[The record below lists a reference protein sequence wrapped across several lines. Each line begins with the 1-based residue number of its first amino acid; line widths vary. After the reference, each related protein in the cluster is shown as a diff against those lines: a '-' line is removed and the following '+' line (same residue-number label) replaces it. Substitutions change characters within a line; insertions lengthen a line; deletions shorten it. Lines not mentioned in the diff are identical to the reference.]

1 MLYLTVMCMNLDNL
15 TLLIGA
21 SASAILLLKAHR
33 RLQLSRAKH
42 PGLSGHVRMAKRVS
56 KVIPDY
62 SLSGDEFFNCD
73 EANVATVAKRKAAF
87 ERLSFELQQRAPEGK
102 RLLTQAIESI
112 SDAQFTHKY
121 RVPFQFRNMVNEKL
135 LPALFLSKSEGVR
148 LWDIDGNEYL
158 DVTGAYGTN
167 LLGYDVYKQFI
178 RQAAQDMDALG
189 PVLGP
194 YHPVVLDNTRRIL
207 ALAGQDEIS
216 YHMSGTEA
224 VMQAVRLAQYHTGRQ
239 RIVRFAGAYHGWWG
253 DVQPGIGNPVS
264 ADRTLTLQ
272 EMSQR
277 TLQVLATRKDI
288 ACVLVNPLQALH
300 PNVNAPGDSALIN
313 SARKAGYDKEGYT
326 QWLKQLR
333 QVCTENGIV
342 LILDEVFLGFRLAK
356 GGAQDYFGVRA
367 DMVTYGKTLGGGL
380 PVGVLC
386 GKAELMKRYRKQKP
400 ADICFARGTFN
411 SHPYVMQT
419 MNLFLK
425 HIDSEAVE
433 RMYQSVDMVWNTRR
447 ALLNRRLS
455 ETELPVEVQNMTS
468 VFTILY
474 TTPSRFNWMF
484 QFYLLQAGVML
495 SWVGSGRMIFSHN
508 YSDDDFDLFCERFI
522 MAARCMQADGW
533 WETGTACNS
542 NKKIQRRVLK
552 ETWRALTSSIGSI
565 S

>member
-1 MLYLTVMCMNLDNL
+1 MNLDSL
-15 TLLIGA
+15 TLLAGA
-21 SASAILLLKAHR
+21 IASSFLVFKAHR
-33 RLQLSRAKH
+33 RLQLSRAKS
-42 PGLSGHVRMAKRVS
+42 PGLSGHVRLAKRVS
-56 KVIPDY
+56 KLIRNY
-62 SLSGDEFFNCD
+62 SLEGDSFFNCD
-73 EANVATVAKRKAAF
+73 GANALTVKKRQEGF
-87 ERLSFELQQRAPEGK
+87 ENLSAQLIGRAPQGK
-102 RLLTQAIESI
+102 LLLNQAIESI
-112 SDAQFTHKY
+112 SDARFTHSY
-121 RVPFQFRNMVNEKL
+121 RVPFQFRKTVNDKL
-135 LPALFLSKSEGVR
+135 LPTLFLNRSEGVYV
-148 LWDIDGNEYL
+148 WDIDNNQYI

-167 LLGYDVYKQFI
+167 LLGYDAYKSFI
-178 RQAAQDMDALG
+178 RQAAEDMDSLG

-264 ADRTLTLQ
+264 ADRTLTLK
-272 EMSQR
+272 EMSER
-277 TLQVLATRKDI
+277 TLKVLATRKDI

-300 PNVNAPGDSALIN
+300 PNANAPGDSALI
-313 SARKAGYDKEGYT
+313 SSGRKAGYDKQAYE

-333 QVCTENGIV
+333 QVCTHNGIV

-386 GKAELMKRYRKQKP
+386 GKAELMKRYRESKP
-400 ADICFARGTFN
+400 VDICFARGTFN

-425 HIDSEAVE
+425 HLDGVEAE
-433 RMYQSVDMVWNTRR
+433 RMYQNVDTVWNTRR
-447 ALLNRRLS
+447 AALNKQLEEIS
-455 ETELPVEVQNMTS
+455 LPVELQNMTS
-468 VFTILY
+468 VFTVLY
-474 TTPSRFNWMF
+474 KTPSRFNWMF

-508 YSDDDFDLFCERFI
+508 FTNDDFDVFCSRFI
-522 MAARCMQADGW
+522 QAARCMQADGW
-533 WETGTACNS
+533 WDSPEACNS
-542 NKKIQRRVLK
+542 NKKIQRRVLS
-552 ETWRALTSSIGSI
+552 ETWRALTSSMGSI
-565 S
+565 N

>member
-1 MLYLTVMCMNLDNL
+1 MNLDSL
-15 TLLIGA
+15 TLIAGA
-21 SASAILLLKAHR
+21 SASAYIALKLHR

-56 KVIPDY
+56 KLIPFY
-62 SLSGDEFFNCD
+62 SLEGDAFFACD
-73 EANVATVAKRKAAF
+73 GATPA
-87 ERLSFELQQRAPEGK
+87 LQQQRKEAFH
-102 RLLTQAIESI
+102 RLAGVLQSRCPQGRTMLEQAIACI

-121 RVPFQFRNMVNEKL
+121 RVPFQYRNMVNTHL
-135 LPALFLSKSEGVR
+135 LPALFMEKSEGVT
-148 LWDIDGNEYL
+148 LQDVDGNRYL

-167 LLGYDVYKQFI
+167 VLGHDVYKSFVA
-178 RQAAQDMDALG
+178 QAAQRMAELG

-194 YHPVVLDNTRRIL
+194 YHPVVLDNSRRIL

-224 VMQAVRLAQYHTGRQ
+224 VMQAVRLAQYHTGRE

-272 EMSQR
+272 EMSER
-277 TLQVLATRKDI
+277 TLRVLATRKDI

-300 PNVNAPGDSALIN
+300 PNTNAPGDSALV
-313 SARKAGYDKEGYT
+313 SSKRSAGYNKAAYAK
-326 QWLKQLR
+326 WLQQLR
-333 QVCTENGIV
+333 RVCTDRGIV

-367 DMVTYGKTLGGGL
+367 DLVTYGKTLGGGL

-386 GKAELMKRYRKQKP
+386 GKAELMRRYRLDKP

-425 HIDSEAVE
+425 YLDQPEAE
-433 RMYQSVDMVWNTRR
+433 NMYNQLDVHWDGR
-447 ALLNRRLS
+447 AARLNSMLAAVG
-455 ETELPVEVQNMTS
+455 LPVQVRNMAS
-468 VFTILY
+468 VWTIVY
-474 TTPSRFNWMF
+474 TEPSRFNWMF
-484 QFYLLQAGVML
+484 QFYLLEAGVML

-508 YSDDDFDLFCERFI
+508 FTDAQFAEFCDRFVQ
-522 MAARCMQADGW
+522 AAQTMQAGGW
-533 WETGTACNS
+533 WTAPPACNS
-542 NKKIQRRVLK
+542 NALIQRLVLK
-552 ETWRALTSSIGSI
+552 ETLRAFTSSMGSI
-565 S
+565 NWPFSR

>member
-1 MLYLTVMCMNLDNL
+1 MCMNLDSL

-21 SASAILLLKAHR
+21 SASAYLVFKAHR

-56 KVIPDY
+56 RLIPHY
-62 SLSGDEFFNCD
+62 NLEGDSFFNCD
-73 EANVATVAKRKAAF
+73 GANDALVEKRRKGF
-87 ERLSFELQQRAPEGK
+87 QNLSQDLLGRAPQGK
-102 RLLTQAIESI
+102 RLLEQAISSI

-121 RVPFQFRNMVNEKL
+121 RVPFQFRNMVNENL
-135 LPALFLSKSEGVR
+135 LPALFLSKSEGVH
-148 LWDIDGNEYL
+148 LWDIDGNAYI

-167 LLGYDVYKQFI
+167 LLGHDTYKSFI
-178 RQAAQDMDALG
+178 RQAAIDMDPLG

-253 DVQPGIGNPVS
+253 DVQPGVGNPVS

-277 TLQVLATRKDI
+277 TLHVLATRKDI

-300 PNVNAPGDSALIN
+300 PNTNAPGDSALI
-313 SARKAGYDKEGYT
+313 SSGRKAGYDKEAYT

-386 GKAELMKRYRKQKP
+386 GKAQLMKRYRNNKP

-419 MNLFLK
+419 MNLFLR
-425 HIDSEAVE
+425 HIDGVEIE
-433 RMYQSVDMVWNTRR
+433 RMYQNVDTTWNTRR
-447 ALLNRRLS
+447 AALNKRLT
-455 ETELPVEVQNMTS
+455 ELELPVEVQNMTS
-468 VFTILY
+468 IFTILY
-474 TTPSRFNWMF
+474 NTPSRFNWMF

-508 YSDDDFDLFCERFI
+508 YTDADFDVFCDRFI
-522 MAARCMQADGW
+522 QAARCMQADGW
-533 WETGTACNS
+533 WDTSEACNS
-542 NKKIQRRVLK
+542 NKKIQRRVLS
-552 ETWRALTSSIGSI
+552 ETWRALTSSMGSI
-565 S
+565 N

>member
-1 MLYLTVMCMNLDNL
+1 MSLDSL
-15 TLLIGA
+15 PLLIGA
-21 SASAILLLKAHR
+21 SASTYLVLLAHR
-33 RLQLSRAKH
+33 RFQLSRAKH

-56 KVIPDY
+56 KLIPHY
-62 SLSGDEFFNCD
+62 SLEGDSFFNCD
-73 EANVATVAKRKAAF
+73 GADNLIVEKRRKGF
-87 ERLSFELQQRAPEGK
+87 QSLSVELLARAPLGK
-102 RLLTQAIESI
+102 HLLEQAISSI

-121 RVPFQFRNMVNEKL
+121 RVPFQFRNMVNDNL
-135 LPALFLSKSEGVR
+135 LPTLFLSKSEGVK
-148 LWDIDGNEYL
+148 LWDIDGNEYI

-167 LLGYDVYKQFI
+167 LLGYDTYKSFI
-178 RQAAQDMDALG
+178 RQAAMDMDSLG

-224 VMQAVRLAQYHTGRQ
+224 VMQAVRLAQYHTGCQ

-277 TLQVLATRKDI
+277 TLHVLATRKDI

-300 PNVNAPGDSALIN
+300 PNTNAPGDSALIN
-313 SARKAGYDKEGYT
+313 SSRKAGYNKEAYT

-386 GKAELMKRYRKQKP
+386 GKAELMKRYRNNKP

-425 HIDSEAVE
+425 HIDSVDVE
-433 RMYQSVDMVWNTRR
+433 RMYQNVDAVWNTRR
-447 ALLNRRLS
+447 AALNKRLT
-455 ETELPVEVQNMTS
+455 ELELPVEVQNMVS

-474 TTPSRFNWMF
+474 TKPSRFNWMF
-484 QFYLLQAGVML
+484 QFYLLQARVML

-508 YSDDDFDLFCERFI
+508 YTDADFDTFCDRFI
-522 MAARCMQADGW
+522 QAARRMQADGW
-533 WETGTACNS
+533 WDTSEACNS
-542 NKKIQRRVLK
+542 NKKIQRRVLS

-565 S
+565 NWPLRR